1 MADDDTATLL
11 REIRDLQREQLDVA
25 RQALNNQTQ
34 ALANQSQAMANQA
47 QAIKRQQE
55 DRATLAKAKK
65 WALVV
70 FWVIIAFAAFY
81 LLQPFVFLLLAARQH
96 G

>member
-1 MADDDTATLL
+1 MADDDAAALL
-11 REIRDLQREQLDVA
+11 REIRDLQREQLELA

-47 QAIKRQQE
+47 LAIKRQQE
-55 DRATLAKAKK
+55 DIARLAAAKK
-65 WALVV
+65 FALVL
-70 FWVIIAFAAFY
+70 FWVIIAFVAFY
-81 LLQPFVFLLLAARQH
+81 LLQPLALLLLAAHQH